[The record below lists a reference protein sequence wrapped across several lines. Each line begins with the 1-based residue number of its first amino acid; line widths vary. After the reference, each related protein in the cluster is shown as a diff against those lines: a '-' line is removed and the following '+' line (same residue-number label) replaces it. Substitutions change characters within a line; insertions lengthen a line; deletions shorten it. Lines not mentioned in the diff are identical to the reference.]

1 MSFGNGT
8 RGAVPEVYDCAM
20 TTSTA
25 RPQLAHLTKQ
35 IDELKERGTFFR
47 LRVLEDEQA
56 PVCTYDG
63 RRVINL
69 ASNNYLGLC
78 NHPKLREAAIA
89 ATERYG
95 VGSGAVRTIAGT
107 MRIHMELEEKIARFK
122 GVEACVVFQSGFAAN
137 AGTVSSI
144 LGKED
149 FILSDELN
157 HASII
162 DGARLSRA
170 KVKVFRHKDVAHCE
184 ELFKEIESEPGRK
197 LIITDGVFSMDGDI
211 GPVDKLAD
219 LAERY
224 GAIMMVD
231 DAHASGVLGRNG
243 RGSVDHFGA
252 TAKVDVQ
259 VGTLSKAIGALG
271 GYVCGSRDLIDYL
284 YHRARPFL
292 FSTSHPPSVA
302 ATCIAAF
309 DLLESE
315 PERIERLWSNTVYFR
330 GELAAAGFDIGGQT
344 TPKSE
349 TPITP
354 IILGDGRKTMEFSR
368 ALFDA
373 GVMATGIAFPTVPEG
388 KARVRTI
395 MTSEHTREQIDRAL
409 EAFTA
414 VGKKMGVLA

>member
-1 MSFGNGT
+1 
-8 RGAVPEVYDCAM
+8 
-20 TTSTA
+20 
-25 RPQLAHLTKQ
+25 
-35 IDELKERGTFFR
+35 
-47 LRVLEDEQA
+47 
-56 PVCTYDG
+56 
-63 RRVINL
+63 
-69 ASNNYLGLC
+69 
-78 NHPKLREAAIA
+78 
-89 ATERYG
+89 
-95 VGSGAVRTIAGT
+95 VGS
-107 MRIHMELEEKIARFK
+107 L
-122 GVEACVVFQSGFAAN
+122 
-137 AGTVSSI
+137 

-149 FILSDELN
+149 FIISDELN

-170 KVKVFRHKDVAHCE
+170 KIKVFRHKDVAHAE
-184 ELFKEIESEPGRK
+184 ELLREVENEPGRK

-211 GPVDKLAD
+211 GPVDKLSA
-219 LAERY
+219 LAEKY

-243 RGSVDHFGA
+243 RGSIDHFGCHGH
-252 TAKVDVQ
+252 VDVQ

-309 DLLESE
+309 DILEQE
-315 PERIERLWSNTVYFR
+315 PERIERLWENTRYFKQQMTQ
-330 GELAAAGFDIGGQT
+330 AGFDVGGRS
-344 TPKSE
+344 TPASE

-354 IILGDGRKTMEFSR
+354 IIIGDGRTTMEFSR

-395 MTSEHTREQIDRAL
+395 MTSEHTRGQIDQAL
-409 EAFTA
+409 EIFTTT
-414 VGKKMGVLA
+414 GRKFGVLG

>member
-1 MSFGNGT
+1 
-8 RGAVPEVYDCAM
+8 M
-20 TTSTA
+20 TQAAT
-25 RPQLAHLTKQ
+25 RPQLAHLTAALDDLRAK
-35 IDELKERGTFFR
+35 GTHFR
-47 LRVLEDEQA
+47 LRILEDQQA
-56 PVCTYDG
+56 PVCHYDG
-63 RRVINL
+63 KEVINL

-78 NHPKLREAAIA
+78 NHPRLVEAALK
-89 ATERYG
+89 ATRELG

-122 GVEACVVFQSGFAAN
+122 NVEACVVFQSGFAAN
-137 AGTVSSI
+137 AGTVSAI

-170 KVKVFRHKDVAHCE
+170 RIKVFRHKDVAHCE
-184 ELFKEIESEPGRK
+184 QLLQEIQNEPGHK
-197 LIITDGVFSMDGDI
+197 LVITDGVFSMDGDI
-211 GPVDKLAD
+211 GPVDKLAA
-219 LAERY
+219 LAEKY

-243 RGSVDHFGA
+243 RGSIDHFNMHGR
-252 TAKVDVQ
+252 VDVQ

-271 GYVCGSRDLIDYL
+271 GYVCGSKDLIDFL

-309 DLLESE
+309 DILEQE
-315 PERIERLWSNTVYFR
+315 PDRIERLWSNTRYFQN
-330 GELAAAGFDIGGQT
+330 ELKGAGFNVGGVN
-344 TPKSE
+344 TPSTE

-354 IILGDGRKTMEFSR
+354 VIVGEGRAAMDFSR
-368 ALFDA
+368 ALFDE
-373 GVMATGIAFPTVPEG
+373 GVMGTGIAFPTVPEG
-388 KARVRTI
+388 KARIRLIV
-395 MTSEHTREQIDRAL
+395 TSEHTRAQLDQAL
-409 EAFTA
+409 ETLERVAR
-414 VGKKMGVLA
+414 KMNLLG